1 MVNTFFLL
9 PLWFNEFIFYILVVC
24 VYNLTYI
31 EEPGAGERQAKL
43 REVGAHKI
51 LGQLLNTPDANL
63 SEMTKILNVH
73 IYEVCK
79 PIIDKI
85 VNKNTIDSLG

>member
-1 MVNTFFLL
+1 MAYV
-9 PLWFNEFIFYILVVC
+9 
-24 VYNLTYI
+24 

-43 REVGAHKI
+43 REVGVHKI

-79 PIIDKI
+79 LIIDNI
-85 VNKNTIDSLG
+85 VNTNTIDSLG